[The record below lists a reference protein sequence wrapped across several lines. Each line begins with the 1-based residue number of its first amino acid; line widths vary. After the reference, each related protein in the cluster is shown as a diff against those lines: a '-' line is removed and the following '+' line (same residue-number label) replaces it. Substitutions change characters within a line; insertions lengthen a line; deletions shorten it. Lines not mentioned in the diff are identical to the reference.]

1 MTWEILCGLITLIS
15 FFIVVGGILV
25 RLTRT
30 LAVLESAVRELK
42 EYIGRQTAKNDYFYK
57 EIARLDKAVC
67 GLEDKIRFVRCSDEN
82 PV

>member
-15 FFIVVGGILV
+15 FFIAVGGILV

-42 EYIGRQTAKNDYFYK
+42 DYIGRQTGKNDYFYK
-57 EIARLDKAVC
+57 EIARLDKAVSS
-67 GLEDKIRFVRCSDEN
+67 LEEKIRFVRCSDEN
-82 PV
+82 SV